1 MLKYRWLIITSAM
14 VITAFFGWH
23 MLQVEI
29 DPDIKNNI
37 PRDMPSRL
45 NTSEIEA
52 LFGKDNILLVVFE
65 SEDILDK
72 QSLQRIKT
80 ITKKMERLKS
90 FDRIISP
97 ANAKHIKGEDGM
109 MIIDPAI
116 HRIPKTDKQI
126 EDLRIELSENPLVYN
141 VTISKDFTMA
151 AIIADVNPEYTD
163 SEVLQQIETLIADV
177 PGEEIIHIG
186 GMPAIR
192 ARINKDVQRDMS
204 MLLPAGLL
212 IMLVMLF
219 VFFKQMRGVFLPFG
233 VVIMSIIIGM
243 GLIPLLGWKLSMISI
258 LLPIILIAVANDYGI
273 HMIARYQELIMIH
286 GDLPAKQIAVRIF
299 RDLFRPIMLTAVT
312 TIMGILAL
320 LSHVM
325 IPAKQLGILAAI
337 SIGAALVLSLFLIPA
352 VLSLLKRSQPA
363 FSARKKSQFV
373 DNILSAVAGMVNK
386 YPRKILYG
394 FLVLAVIMISGL
406 IMVKVDANIEN
417 FFTDDHPVKKSSQ
430 IINENFGGSQS
441 ISILIEGDI
450 KNPEILEQMD
460 YYESEIKKIA
470 GVGDA
475 YSVTTLIKEMNKA
488 MQDTISNSESLPASR
503 NAVAQLLELYNM
515 SGDPEDFEKLVD
527 FDFERARIMVK
538 LNDASSTNVLKIL
551 EEIEE
556 LTAEDASV
564 KLIGGEG
571 LITAELADTVVDGQI
586 YSLVLALVV
595 VALLMMIIFRSPMAG
610 LITSVPLAGSI
621 LVLFGLM
628 GFLNIPLDI
637 ATALLSSVMIGVGVD
652 YTIHFIWRYREEIQ
666 NGEDKKEAIQI
677 TLTTTGRGIVF
688 NALSVI
694 IGFSALLISAFA
706 PIKFFGFL
714 IVISIFACLVG
725 ALVLVPSLIL
735 VWKPKFLEGRP
746 DETKTEYRQVA

>member
-1 MLKYRWLIITSAM
+1 MLNYRWIIITTALL
-14 VITAFFGWH
+14 ITGFFGWH

-37 PRDMPSRL
+37 PPDMSSRL
-45 NTSEIEA
+45 NTSKIES
-52 LFGKDNILLVVFE
+52 LFGKDNMLLIVFE
-65 SEDILDK
+65 SDDILQDH
-72 QSLQRIKT
+72 SLERLKT
-80 ITKKMERLKS
+80 ITKKMERMKS

-97 ANAKHIKGEDGM
+97 ANAKNINGEDGM
-109 MIIDPAI
+109 MIIEAAI
-116 HRIPKTDKQI
+116 RRIPRTDKQR
-126 EDLRIELSENPLVYN
+126 DKLRTELSENPLVYG

-151 AIIADVNPEYTD
+151 AIIADANSEYSD
-163 SEVLQQIETLIADV
+163 KEILQQVETLISEV
-177 PGEEIIHIG
+177 PGDEIVHIG

-192 ARINKDVQRDMS
+192 ARINKDVQGDMS
-204 MLLPAGLL
+204 LLLPAGLL

-219 VFFKQMRGVFLPFG
+219 IFFKQMRGVLLPFG

-273 HMIARYQELIMIH
+273 HMIARYQEIIKIH
-286 GDLPAKQIAVRIF
+286 GELTARQIATRIF
-299 RDLFRPIMLTAVT
+299 KDLFRPIMLTAVT
-312 TIMGILAL
+312 TIIGILAL

-337 SIGAALVLSLFLIPA
+337 SIGIALVLSLFFIPA
-352 VLSLLKRSQPA
+352 ILSLLKKSKPVY
-363 FSARKKSQFV
+363 SGTKKLQIV
-373 DNILSAVAGMVNK
+373 DRLLHATAGLVNK
-386 YPRKILYG
+386 CPRKIVYG
-394 FLVLAVIMISGL
+394 SLILAVVMISGL
-406 IMVKVDANIEN
+406 ILVKVDANIEN
-417 FFTDDHPVKKSSQ
+417 FFADDHPVKKSSQ

-450 KNPEILEQMD
+450 KDPAILERMD

-475 YSVTTLIKEMNKA
+475 YSVTTPIKEMNKA
-488 MQDTISNSESLPASR
+488 MQDTIVDSELIPASR
-503 NAVAQLLELYNM
+503 NAVAQLLELYFM
-515 SGDPEDFEKLVD
+515 SGDPDDFEKLVD

-556 LTAEDASV
+556 LTEDDASV

-571 LITAELADTVVDGQI
+571 LITAELSNTVVDGQV

-595 VALLMMIIFRSPMAG
+595 VALLMMIIFKSPMAG
-610 LITSVPLAGSI
+610 LITTIPLAGSI

-628 GFLNIPLDI
+628 GFLKIPLDI

-652 YTIHFIWRYREEIQ
+652 YTIHFIWRYREEIHRGQ
-666 NGEDKKEAIQI
+666 DKEGAIRI

-694 IGFSALLISAFA
+694 IGFSVLLISAFA

-714 IVISIFACLVG
+714 IVISIFACLIG

-735 VWKPKFLEGRP
+735 VWKPKFLEGVK
-746 DETKTEYRQVA
+746 DEIKTEYRQVA

>member
-1 MLKYRWLIITSAM
+1 MKTKISTS
-14 VITAFFGWH
+14 VD
-23 MLQVEI
+23 QKV
-29 DPDIKNNI
+29 D
-37 PRDMPSRL
+37 
-45 NTSEIEA
+45 
-52 LFGKDNILLVVFE
+52 
-65 SEDILDK
+65 
-72 QSLQRIKT
+72 
-80 ITKKMERLKS
+80 
-90 FDRIISP
+90 
-97 ANAKHIKGEDGM
+97 
-109 MIIDPAI
+109 
-116 HRIPKTDKQI
+116 
-126 EDLRIELSENPLVYN
+126 
-141 VTISKDFTMA
+141 
-151 AIIADVNPEYTD
+151 
-163 SEVLQQIETLIADV
+163 
-177 PGEEIIHIG
+177 
-186 GMPAIR
+186 
-192 ARINKDVQRDMS
+192 
-204 MLLPAGLL
+204 
-212 IMLVMLF
+212 
-219 VFFKQMRGVFLPFG
+219 
-233 VVIMSIIIGM
+233 
-243 GLIPLLGWKLSMISI
+243 LGWKLSMISI

-394 FLVLAVIMISGL
+394 FLVLALIMISGL

-475 YSVTTLIKEMNKA
+475 YSVTTPIKEMNKA
-488 MQDTISNSESLPASR
+488 MQDTISSSKSLPVSR

-515 SGDPEDFEKLVD
+515 SVDPEDFEKLVD

-571 LITAELADTVVDGQI
+571 LITAELAETVYG
-586 YSLVLALVV
+586 
-595 VALLMMIIFRSPMAG
+595 
-610 LITSVPLAGSI
+610 
-621 LVLFGLM
+621 
-628 GFLNIPLDI
+628 
-637 ATALLSSVMIGVGVD
+637 
-652 YTIHFIWRYREEIQ
+652 
-666 NGEDKKEAIQI
+666 
-677 TLTTTGRGIVF
+677 
-688 NALSVI
+688 
-694 IGFSALLISAFA
+694 
-706 PIKFFGFL
+706 
-714 IVISIFACLVG
+714 
-725 ALVLVPSLIL
+725 
-735 VWKPKFLEGRP
+735 
-746 DETKTEYRQVA
+746 

>member
-126 EDLRIELSENPLVYN
+126 ENLRIELSENPLVYN

-163 SEVLQQIETLIADV
+163 SEVLQQIETLIVDV

-186 GMPAIR
+186 GMPSIR

-417 FFTDDHPVKKSSQ
+417 FFTDDHPIKKSSQ

-595 VALLMMIIFRSPMAG
+595 VALLMMIIFRSH
-610 LITSVPLAGSI
+610 
-621 LVLFGLM
+621 
-628 GFLNIPLDI
+628 IPLDI